1 MQTKWFL
8 LFFIENNTFT
18 NLFTTILKFNLILL
32 VKMFFNKRMSFN
44 KIIYKIHGSNFY
56 LSKMNFYLIL
66 WKNNLLK
73 KLSWFVE
80 RYFQF
85 ELYKLFRFYTK
96 ISNLLLKNYNNN
108 NKKPRFQ
115 IYLKNKSLEFFLSNF
130 VKKKIFIFTKKK
142 DKILIWWPFRSGSPF
157 WADYQ
162 LNRC

>member
-1 MQTKWFL
+1 M
-8 LFFIENNTFT
+8 
-18 NLFTTILKFNLILL
+18 
-32 VKMFFNKRMSFN
+32 
-44 KIIYKIHGSNFY
+44 
-56 LSKMNFYLIL
+56 
-66 WKNNLLK
+66 
-73 KLSWFVE
+73 E

-96 ISNLLLKNYNNN
+96 ISNLLLKNNTNN

-142 DKILIWWPFRSGSPF
+142 RQNINLVTFLVRGPLLGRLSIGPVLNRLGRWLNRRTVEPLGSGGSGSPF

-162 LNRC
+162 LDQC